1 MLGNISIAK
10 LSYCNLRT
18 RWLSAELME
27 ETNLFM
33 SLIEAK
39 FQAGSIVMKHVDYMV
54 DYVLYV
60 AKFNEL
66 FLFNN

>member
-1 MLGNISIAK
+1 
-10 LSYCNLRT
+10 
-18 RWLSAELME
+18 ME

-39 FQAGSIVMKHVDYMV
+39 FQAGSILMKHFDYMV